1 MKLLETLEKT
11 LKKEPNFLT
20 DNGELKKW
28 VIEKMKIL
36 YKLLQPKLDKL
47 K

>member
-11 LKKEPNFLT
+11 LKKEPNFIT

-28 VIEKMKIL
+28 VIIKGLNSVFMIKISA
-36 YKLLQPKLDKL
+36 KL
-47 K
+47 